1 MRSYPLRSRKLKAE
15 KSQGVIFLSSITSD
29 IGIAMAK
36 NYISQGYI
44 VTGTYRSRK
53 LLPELSGIPSD
64 RLWFCDFADRESIDE
79 SVAAFANTS
88 LRWETMIFLAAMP
101 QPLSS
106 FFEADF
112 DLWNHAMHVNA
123 IEQLRFLHKMHP
135 LRAEGRECNVVFFSG
150 PGTNKAVKNF
160 SAAAASKH
168 VLLKM
173 CELLD
178 AENPD
183 LNVFIVGPGWTRTK
197 THDEI
202 LSDPSVSDEKKRE
215 TEAFL
220 ASHEGTSLDDIY
232 RSVQW
237 LCDQGRDIAGGR
249 NFSVVHDPWGSPEL
263 ARELANDT
271 EMYKMRRLRN
281 GWRSQ

>member
-1 MRSYPLRSRKLKAE
+1 MANQKDK
-15 KSQGVIFLSSITSD
+15 VVFLSSITSD
-29 IGIAMAK
+29 IGIALAK
-36 NYISQGYI
+36 RYLADGC
-44 VTGTYRSRK
+44 VVAGTYRSEK
-53 LLPELSGIPSD
+53 LLPELSGIPRE
-64 RLWFCDFADRESIDE
+64 RLSFCDFGDRKSIDD
-79 SVAAFANTS
+79 SVAAFRKTG
-88 LRWETMIFLAAMP
+88 LRWNTIVFLAAMP

-112 DLWNHAMHVNA
+112 DVWSHAMHVNA
-123 IEQLRFLHKMHP
+123 IEQLRVLHAMYP
-135 LRAEGRECNVVFFSG
+135 LRTQGGECNVVFFSG

-197 THDEI
+197 THAEI
-202 LSDPSVSDEKKRE
+202 LSDPSVSLEKKRE

-220 ASHEGTSLDDIY
+220 AGHEGTSMDDIY
-232 RSVQW
+232 RSIEW
-237 LCDQGRDIAGGR
+237 MCAEGRQVAGGR
-249 NFSVVHDPWGSPEL
+249 NFSVVHDPWGSAQLATEL
-263 ARELANDT
+263 AKDP
-271 EMYKMRRLRN
+271 EMYKMRRSGN
-281 GWRSQ
+281 GWRPK

>member
-1 MRSYPLRSRKLKAE
+1 MQSARKKQE
-15 KSQGVIFLSSITSD
+15 VVFLSSITSD

-36 NYISQGYI
+36 RYHA
-44 VTGTYRSRK
+44 TGRVVAGTFRSTK
-53 LLPELSGIPSD
+53 LLPELQEIPAA
-64 RLWFCDFADRESIDE
+64 RLFFCDLADRRSIES
-79 SVAAFANTS
+79 SVSAFAATG
-88 LRWETMIFLAAMP
+88 LRWNTIVFLAAMP

-112 DLWNHAMHVNA
+112 DVWSQAMHVNA
-123 IEQLRFLHKMHP
+123 IEQLRVLHAMYP
-135 LRAEGRECNVVFFSG
+135 LRAGEGACNVVFFSG

-160 SAAAASKH
+160 SAAVASKH

-220 ASHEGTSLDDIY
+220 AGHQGTSMDDIFN
-232 RSVQW
+232 SIEW
-237 LCDQGRDIAGGR
+237 MCAQGREVAGGR
-249 NFSVVHDPWGSPEL
+249 NFSIVHDPWGTEEL
-263 ARELANDT
+263 ATQLANDK
-271 EMYKMRRLRN
+271 EMYKMRRSGN
-281 GWRSQ
+281 GWKP

>member
-1 MRSYPLRSRKLKAE
+1 MKA
-15 KSQGVIFLSSITSD
+15 KNNQGVIFLSSITSD

-36 NYISQGYI
+36 KYVSQGYI
-44 VTGTYRSRK
+44 VAGTYRSRK
-53 LLPELSGIPSD
+53 LLPELSDIPSD
-64 RLWFCDFADRESIDE
+64 RLWFCDFADRGSID
-79 SVAAFANTS
+79 AAVTAFGKTGM
-88 LRWETMIFLAAMP
+88 RWETMVFLAAMP

-106 FFEADF
+106 FFDADF
-112 DLWNHAMHVNA
+112 DVWDHAMHVNA

-135 LRAEGRECNVVFFSG
+135 HRAKGRECNVVFFSG

-220 ASHEGTSLDDIY
+220 ASHEGTSMDDIY

-237 LCDQGRDIAGGR
+237 LCHQGRNVAGGR
-249 NFSVVHDPWGSPEL
+249 NFSVVHDPWGTPEL
-263 ARELANDT
+263 ARELAKDT
-271 EMYKMRRLRN
+271 EMYKMRRSGN
-281 GWRSQ
+281 GWRPQ